1 MTWRPAPVSR
11 RARED
16 VVLASAK
23 VNRYAA
29 IDVGTNSVLLL
40 VAERHADG
48 RFTAVE
54 ERSEITRLGK
64 GVDQSKTL
72 ATDAIETTL
81 RVLEKFAQDAR
92 ALGARGMVATA
103 TSAARDATNG
113 KVFLDGAKTRAG
125 LTVEIISGEEEARL
139 SFASAF
145 SDFGGKGPLVV
156 LDIGGGST
164 EFIYGTLKGEVSFR
178 HSFDVGSVRLTER
191 YVKTDPPSHAELESI
206 DAMLTKTFCA
216 LPAPPA
222 GFQMVGVAGTVT
234 TICAVARR
242 VEPYDPTLIHGA
254 SLRLDE
260 VNAAVTRL
268 ASLPTSLRKTVPG
281 LQPKRADVI
290 VAGGF
295 ILRAAMRALSV
306 NETVVSDRGL
316 R

>member
-1 MTWRPAPVSR
+1 M
-11 RARED
+11 
-16 VVLASAK
+16 
-23 VNRYAA
+23 NRFAA

-40 VAERHADG
+40 VAERQADG

-64 GVDQSKTL
+64 GVDQTKSL
-72 ATDAIETTL
+72 APDALETTL
-81 RVLEKFAQDAR
+81 KVLERFAQEAR
-92 ALGARGMVATA
+92 ELGAQAIVATA

-113 KVFLDGAKTRAG
+113 KVFLDGARARAG
-125 LTVEIISGEEEARL
+125 LDVEIISGEEEARL

-164 EFIYGTLKGEVSFR
+164 EFIYGSATGEVTFR

-191 YVKTDPPSHAELESI
+191 HVKTDPPSHVELESI
-206 DAMLTKTFCA
+206 DAMLVKTFA
-216 LPAPPA
+216 ELPAPPA
-222 GFQMVGVAGTVT
+222 GFKMVGVAGTVT
-234 TICAVARR
+234 TLCAVARR

-254 SLRLDE
+254 TLPFAE
-260 VNAAVTRL
+260 VNAALMRL

-290 VAGGF
+290 VAGGLIF
-295 ILRAAMRALSV
+295 RAAMRALSITEV
-306 NETVVSDRGL
+306 IVSDRGL
-316 R
+316 RWGLLADRYGTAK